1 MTTQKLLSY
10 FRRAIIQYNL
20 ISDGDKIAVGLSGGK
35 DSLTLLTL
43 FKAYQRFSTEKFDL
57 TAINI
62 DLGFDDTGQGQKAL
76 QEYCDKI
83 DVKLDVVKTD
93 IFQVVF
99 KHRQES
105 NPCSLCSK
113 MRRGAL
119 CNRAER
125 LKFNKV
131 ALGHHS
137 DDLMETFFMSMFYE
151 GRLSTFSPKSYLTKT
166 GITIIRPMLL
176 INECDIISYAKNLP
190 VVFNPCPV
198 NHHTSRE
205 YMKNLLKSIQKDIPI
220 AKERIFKAIISPERY
235 NLFNKFDTNTD
246 AEV

>member
-10 FRRAIIQYNL
+10 FRRAISQYNL
-20 ISDGDKIAVGLSGGK
+20 ISKDDKIAVGLSGGK

-43 FKAYQRFSTEKFDL
+43 FKAYQRFSDEKFDL
-57 TAINI
+57 IAINV
-62 DLGFDDTGQGQKAL
+62 DLGFENNLESQKTLAD
-76 QEYCDKI
+76 YCGKI
-83 DVKLDVVKTD
+83 DVKLDVIKTD
-93 IFQVVF
+93 IAKVIFE
-99 KHRQES
+99 HRKEP

-119 CNRAER
+119 CNRATE

-137 DDLMETFFMSMFYE
+137 DDLIETFFLSMLYE
-151 GRLSTFSPKSYLTKT
+151 GRLSTFSPKSTLSKT
-166 GITIIRPMLL
+166 GITIIRPMLF
-176 INECDIISYAKNLP
+176 IGESDIFSYAKDLP

-198 NHHTSRE
+198 NHQTSRE

-220 AKERIFKAIISPERY
+220 SKERIFKAIISPERY
-235 NLFNKFDTNTD
+235 NLFDKYK
-246 AEV
+246 

>member
-10 FRRAIIQYNL
+10 FRRAISQYNL
-20 ISDGDKIAVGLSGGK
+20 ITDGDKVAVGLSGGK

-43 FKAYQRFSTEKFDL
+43 FKAYQRFSNEKFDL

-62 DLGFDDTGQGQKAL
+62 DLGFEGSETSQKAL
-76 QEYCDKI
+76 AEYCDKLE
-83 DVKLDVVKTD
+83 VKLDVVKTD
-93 IFQVVF
+93 IAKVVF
-99 KHRQES
+99 EHRKES

-119 CNRAER
+119 CGRANE

-131 ALGHHS
+131 ALGHHA
-137 DDLMETFFMSMFYE
+137 DDLMETFFMSMLYE
-151 GRLSTFSPKSYLTKT
+151 GRLSTFSPKSYLSKT

-176 INECDIISYAKNLP
+176 IKECDIISYTKDLP
-190 VVFNPCPV
+190 VAFNPCPV
-198 NHHTSRE
+198 NHHTCRE
-205 YMKNLLKSIQKDIPI
+205 YMKNLLKGIQKDIPI

-235 NLFNKFDTNTD
+235 NLFGKDL
-246 AEV
+246 